1 LTLAAGFIGLGA
13 MGRGMARNLHRA
25 GLLRAVW
32 NRSATTATEL
42 AAELGIHAA
51 TSPADL
57 AARCD
62 VVVLCVSADP
72 DVLEVIDALA
82 TCLRPGSIVLDCS
95 TVSADTAREAARR
108 LAPGGVEFLDAPVS
122 GGVEGARDGTL
133 AIMVGGSAEAL
144 ERARP
149 VLAAMG
155 RAVTHFGPSGAG
167 QAAKATN
174 QIMCAGI
181 IQAVAEAMAFAKAE
195 GLPLDRLIETLGQ
208 GAGSSWYFV
217 HRAPNMVRDSYP
229 PGFRVRL
236 HEKDLKIC
244 REMAAR
250 HGVQLPV
257 IEMTLL
263 HYRRLI
269 EQGHGDEDISTIFRL
284 KEALFSRAREV
295 AGSADSMTRR
305 AVADDGDSAGRD
317 SRE

>member
-1 LTLAAGFIGLGA
+1 MSLAAGFIGLGA

-25 GLLRAVW
+25 GLLQAVW
-32 NRSATTATEL
+32 NRNAAIATEL
-42 AAELGIHAA
+42 AAELGVTAA
-51 TSPADL
+51 ASPAEV

-62 VVVLCVSADP
+62 VVVLCVSADT
-72 DVLEVIDALA
+72 DVLEIVDALA
-82 TCLRPGSIVLDCS
+82 PALRPGAIVVDCS

-108 LAPGGVEFLDAPVS
+108 LAAKGFEFLDAPVS
-122 GGVEGARDGTL
+122 GGVEGARDGKL
-133 AIMVGGSAEAL
+133 AIMVGGSADAL

-195 GLPLDRLIETLGQ
+195 GLPLERLIETLGQ

-236 HEKDLKIC
+236 HEKDLQIC
-244 REMAAR
+244 RDMAAR

-284 KEALFSRAREV
+284 KDALFA
-295 AGSADSMTRR
+295 AGGTAD
-305 AVADDGDSAGRD
+305 GLPP
-317 SRE
+317 E

>member
-1 LTLAAGFIGLGA
+1 MTPAAGFIGLGA

-25 GLLRAVW
+25 GLLRGVW
-32 NRSATTATEL
+32 NRTPAP
-42 AAELGIHAA
+42 AAELATESGCMAA
-51 TSPADL
+51 ANPAQL
-57 AARCD
+57 AAACD
-62 VVVLCVSADP
+62 AVVLCVSADG
-72 DVLEVIDALA
+72 DVLDVVEAMA
-82 TCLRPGSIVLDCS
+82 PGLRPGAVVIDCS
-95 TVSADTAREAARR
+95 TVSAATARQAARR
-108 LAPGGVEFLDAPVS
+108 LGGHGVDFLDAPVS

-133 AIMVGGSAEAL
+133 AIMVGGDAKAF

-181 IQAVAEAMAFAKAE
+181 IQAVGEAMAFAKAE
-195 GLPLDRLIETLGQ
+195 GLPLEALIDTLGQ

-217 HRAPNMVRDSYP
+217 NRAPNMVRGSYP

-236 HEKDLKIC
+236 HEKDLRIC
-244 REMAAR
+244 HDMAAR

-257 IEMTLL
+257 VEMTLL

-284 KEALFSRAREV
+284 KDAMFA
-295 AGSADSMTRR
+295 SATPGQ
-305 AVADDGDSAGRD
+305 DDR
-317 SRE
+317 